1 MRVKDVQISY
11 DKQDRLNEIAIEIWE
26 GGRTRWRVITLA
38 VLKRLP
44 RSNRE
49 SPSLIERT
57 RKALKAAYGAQ
68 VDLVV
73 LYAGI
78 PERGISQLY
87 GTVAEQEDREKA
99 VEQAHKGLSL
109 ITGMLMAAFPQSR
122 FESPG
127 FDIVE
132 FIRKSFEDNPYAL
145 AFVGQPDPRESMR
158 APLPDGMGKGAKEA
172 ASRNREVGLQQNE
185 YIFRGMTALGKP
197 FLSLFMFNRVGNG
210 DPKDLFRLMERV
222 RAEASVWR
230 SRVQGIKGWNV
241 GISIPIFL
249 TGLNALGAG
258 GAYGASHANSV
269 QHSQAHTFSQA
280 DAVGHADTQSWSH
293 AVSNGTGWAH
303 SVVQSHAVSNGVA
316 NSTSHMHSVGAS
328 QVASSSVADSSSHM
342 SSVGVSHGVTN
353 SQMQSQN
360 WGHAASSGSNWGTTM
375 AHTDSSGWNAGGTV
389 SFGPKGIIGGAD
401 LSGGF
406 SGGHADSVAHM
417 AGGFSGVTDS
427 VGGGV
432 ASGQAV
438 TNGTVRTTASGTA
451 HTIGHGMAHGVSQA
465 DSFGSAHSTMHSVS
479 DGKAVGDS
487 VSGMHSVT
495 NAFGGGHTDSR
506 THVTG
511 QADSFASGAGRSVGV
526 VEAQTLQATR
536 AVGMG
541 MGIAPSI
548 GFNRSYQAV
557 DYVSDMVADALED
570 QIKILDHAAMEG
582 AFYVDAY
589 TLLPDAEAR
598 QAMKGLFVQAF
609 HGEQG
614 VATPVQPVDLTEEEE
629 KRVRDY
635 ALAFAPAPDPEPSP
649 FALEGYRFTTLTTLT
664 QAAAYAAPGAFEEGE
679 ADTVSEEIP
688 VFAFPQLK
696 HGVLL
701 GHLHSTERDRL
712 TKAPVRLPREK
723 MANFVATADTRFG
736 KSVVCERLVLE
747 AVKEWQFRAVV
758 LDFGLGWRR
767 LRQMLPDRF
776 DVWGLSPQSPRPI
789 HWNPLQIGRRI
800 LPESQHMVTCEM
812 IANAGR
818 MGERQLGFLQRTLRE
833 IYLAHGVLVNDP
845 EILRSDNFW
854 SRVQEMEAK
863 RLELPAGAFLTTL
876 SDEDLQRLAVERS
889 KSVDITMWYRRLRAL
904 QKTFAPRDPSY
915 ASIEGILLRLAPFT
929 QGRLARM
936 FGRGEGSIPVEDLA
950 LPWGLTVLEGGLLQ
964 GMEYIK
970 SVLLGLIAW
979 HLYTDAVVRSSRG
992 GENRPM
998 IILFE
1003 EGNKIITA
1011 GGALA
1016 ASDNN
1021 AGPAQTTEIFQAMF
1035 RDAGKYNIYLG
1046 IIAQSPSEL
1055 PAGIISNCNVQF
1067 VGQLKNPNDI
1077 KIAASAIGR
1086 TPQGFVDTA
1095 YQRFIASMPKET
1107 FVGKWALG
1115 KSRSATEPF
1124 LFHPLYVASPM
1135 LSDDEMRQLYM
1146 FEGGA
1151 SMLNEKK

>member
-1 MRVKDVQISY
+1 MQVTDVQISY
-11 DKQDRLNEIAIEIWE
+11 NDQGKLNEIAIEIRE
-26 GGRTRWRVITLA
+26 GGRVFWRVVTLS

-68 VDLVV
+68 VDLAV
-73 LYAGI
+73 LYANI
-78 PERGISQLY
+78 PERGIAQLY
-87 GTVAEQEDREKA
+87 GAVAEDNDREKA
-99 VEQAHKGLSL
+99 TAQAHNGLSL
-109 ITGMLMAAFPQSR
+109 ILGMFMAAFPQSR
-122 FESPG
+122 FEPPEYK
-127 FDIVE
+127 IVE

-158 APLPDGMGKGAKEA
+158 APLPDGVGKGAKDA
-172 ASRNREVGLQQNE
+172 ASRNKEVGLQQNE
-185 YIFRGMTALGKP
+185 YIFRGMRALNKP
-197 FLSLFMFNRVGNG
+197 FLSLFLFNRVGNG

-230 SRVQGIKGWNV
+230 SRVQGVKGWNV
-241 GISIPIFL
+241 GVSIPVFL

-269 QHSQAHTFSQA
+269 QHSQGHTFSQA
-280 DAVGHADTQSWSH
+280 DAVGHANTQSWSR

-316 NSTSHMHSVGAS
+316 NSTSQMHSAGTS
-328 QVASSSVADSSSHM
+328 HVASSGVADSSSHM
-342 SSVGVSHGVTN
+342 TGVGVSHGVTN
-353 SQMQSQN
+353 SHMQSQN
-360 WGHAASSGSNWGTTM
+360 WGHASSSGSNWGTTM

-406 SGGHADSVAHM
+406 SGGHSNSVANM
-417 AGGFSGVTDS
+417 AGGFAGVSNS
-427 VGGGV
+427 VGGGS

-438 TNGTVRTTASGTA
+438 SNGTVHTSASGTA
-451 HTIGHGMAHGVSQA
+451 HSISHGTANGISQA
-465 DSFGSAHSTMHSVS
+465 NSFGSAHSKMHSVMN
-479 DGKAVGDS
+479 GQAVGNS
-487 VSGMHSVT
+487 TSGMHSVT
-495 NAFGGGHTDSR
+495 NAVGGGSTDSR

-511 QADSFASGAGRSVGV
+511 QANSYASGAGRSVGV

-548 GFNRSYQAV
+548 GFNRSYQAI

-582 AFYVDAY
+582 AYFVDAY

-598 QAMKGLFVQAF
+598 QAMKGLFVEAF

-629 KRVRDY
+629 RRVREY
-635 ALAFAPAPDPEPSP
+635 ALAFAPVPDPEHSP
-649 FALEGYRFTTLTTLT
+649 FAMEGYKLTTLTTLT

-688 VFAFPQLK
+688 PFAFPQQDKGL
-696 HGVLL
+696 LL
-701 GHLHSTERDRL
+701 GHLHSVERDRL
-712 TKAPVRLPREK
+712 TTTPVRLPRER
-723 MANFVATADTRFG
+723 MGNFMATADTRFG
-736 KSVVCERLVLE
+736 KSVVCERLALE
-747 AVKEWQFRAVV
+747 AVKQWQFRAVV

-767 LRQMLPDRF
+767 LRPMLPDRF
-776 DVWGLSPQSPRPI
+776 DIWGLSPQSPRPI
-789 HWNPLQIGRRI
+789 RWNPLQIGRRI

-818 MGERQLGFLQRTLRE
+818 MGERQLGFLQRTLRAL
-833 IYLAHGVLVNDP
+833 YLDHGVLVND
-845 EILRSDNFW
+845 EEVLRSDNRW
-854 SRVQEMEAK
+854 SKVQDLEAPFVN
-863 RLELPAGAFLTTL
+863 LPAGAPLASL
-876 SDEDLQRLAVERS
+876 SMEELQRLAVQRS
-889 KSVDITMWYRRLRAL
+889 KNVDITMWYKKIRAL

-915 ASIEGILLRLAPFT
+915 SSIEGILLRLAPFT

-936 FGRGEGSIPVEDLA
+936 FGRGEGSVAVEDLA
-950 LPWGLTVLEGGLLQ
+950 LPWGMTVLEGGLLQ

-970 SVLLGLIAW
+970 SVLLGLMAW
-979 HLYTDAVVRSSRG
+979 HLYTDAVVRSSQG
-992 GENRPM
+992 GENTPM

-1003 EGNKIITA
+1003 EGNKVITA
-1011 GGALA
+1011 GGALS
-1016 ASDNN
+1016 SDDKSS
-1021 AGPAQTTEIFQAMF
+1021 GSAQTTEIFQSMF

-1046 IIAQSPSEL
+1046 VIAQSPAEL
-1055 PAGIISNCNVQF
+1055 PAGIISSCNVQF

-1077 KIAASAIGR
+1077 KTAASAIGR

-1095 YQRFIASMPKET
+1095 YLRFIASLPKEL
-1107 FVGKWALG
+1107 FIGKWALG
-1115 KSRSATEPF
+1115 MDRSQTESF
-1124 LFHPLYVASPM
+1124 LFHPLYVAAPM
-1135 LSDDEMRQLYM
+1135 PSDDEIRQLYA
-1146 FEGGA
+1146 FGGGQA
-1151 SMLNEKK
+1151 MLN